1 MNEDI
6 LFQIA
11 INLPIKDV
19 IYLCQTNIHYNKLLC
34 DNQRFWK
41 IKYIKDFGSTF
52 IVIDNWKEA
61 YIHFGNTY
69 KLGLNVIAPANK
81 VGLITDKEPK
91 PILVSY
97 KEYAWY
103 QWISNYLY
111 KRPTILKSKKITCGH
126 VHTLVIDINDDIWVF
141 GENRHYQLG
150 LGYYNNTP
158 TKLNRKA
165 LDIASGGYHN
175 LFIDLDYNLYGF
187 GNNSAGQLG
196 EDNLDTMISP
206 TMHNLHTKAK
216 HIACGENHS
225 LFIDMDDNVWVMGDN
240 RYGQLGLGDIIT
252 RYQPTLLGM
261 KAKMIAA
268 GGAHSILVDFDDYV
282 WAFGNNRSGQLGL
295 GDYDDRYVPTPLNL
309 MAKLVSCGGAYTMII
324 DMMGNLWGFGSN
336 VYLNINAI
344 KLTTP
349 TFVAPDVIY
358 VTCGESHG
366 LYVTIDA
373 IGHGFG
379 DNKHH
384 QVDIPNTLRIHH
396 AGCGSYHTV
405 LATY

>member
-19 IYLCQTNIHYNKLLC
+19 IHLCQSNIKYNELLC

-41 IKYIKDFGSTF
+41 MKYRKDFGPNTIF
-52 IVIDNWKEA
+52 ISDWKEA

-69 KLGLNVIAPANK
+69 GLGFNVITGNR
-81 VGLITDKEPK
+81 ITDKEPN

-103 QWISNYLY
+103 QLISNYY
-111 KRPTILKSKKITCGH
+111 NKPAILKTKKITCGH
-126 VHTLVIDINDDIWVF
+126 LHTVVIDINNDIWVF
-141 GENRHYQLG
+141 GENRHQQLG
-150 LGYYNNTP
+150 VKYYPNLP
-158 TKLNRKA
+158 SKLNKKA

-187 GNNSAGQLG
+187 GSNNSGQLG
-196 EDNLDTMISP
+196 NNDDLDAIYNLYI
-206 TMHNLHTKAK
+206 KAK
-216 HIACGENHS
+216 QIACGEHHS
-225 LFIDMDDNVWVMGDN
+225 LFIDMDDNVWGMGDN
-240 RYGQLGLGDIIT
+240 RQGQLGLGHNNE
-252 RYQPTLLGM
+252 RNQPTLLGI
-261 KAKMIAA
+261 KAKAIAA
-268 GGAHSILVDFDDYV
+268 GNSHSIFVDFDDNV
-282 WAFGNNRSGQLGL
+282 WVFGNNKAGQLGL
-295 GDYDDRYVPTPLNL
+295 GDYDNRSVPTPLNV
-309 MAKLVSCGGAYTMII
+309 MAKLVSCGGAYTMLI
-324 DMMGNLWGFGSN
+324 DMNDNLWGFGSN

-349 TFVAPDVIY
+349 TFIASRVIY
-358 VTCGESHG
+358 VTCGETHG

-379 DNKHH
+379 NNKYH

-396 AGCGSYHTV
+396 AGCGTYHTV